1 MNHAL
6 PGIIVTG
13 ASGFVGRHFLEAV
26 AGRFRLFCLA
36 RRSQFES
43 GIPRMLNQR
52 WTQVDI
58 AHRDALLEVARCV
71 ESNGG
76 ADYVLHL
83 AGYYDFTYN
92 DNPEYTRTNVEGT
105 RHVLELADE
114 LKIRHFIYASSLA
127 ACRFPPQGK
136 SITEDT
142 PPDADFP
149 YARSKRQ
156 AETLIRAHDA
166 SYTRSIVR
174 FAALYSDWCE
184 YPPVYAF
191 LKTWFSGNWNAHML
205 GGRGKSAV
213 PYLHIKDL
221 TTMLLHVIEKTDRL
235 PDCAVYNASPPNT
248 TSHQEMYDAAN
259 MFYFGRT
266 PRAWHIPRLIA
277 LPGVVLRKYILGL
290 FGKEPF
296 EQPWMM
302 KYIDKVL
309 RVDPSRT
316 ESMLDWQATPRYDLE
331 RRLLI
336 LVENMK
342 SHPEIWRQ
350 RNEAALLHPAS
361 RPNLVLY
368 NRLLRLR
375 DLLVERIYQDIRLA
389 QLAEEQIDYRR
400 MDDETLTSY
409 VSLFY
414 EVLITTI
421 RTRDRATLRT
431 YARILAY
438 HRYHQ
443 RFRKSQVCEALST
456 FSRQIRAA
464 LEQETDLPDAPALI
478 HDNIDLSIQ
487 LACDEVEEVYEQL
500 QERRVDAVTV
510 SKSAELLSNSAEM
523 QRLVDELHDI
533 CRDGWD
539 HLDFM
544 SAKL

>member
-6 PGIIVTG
+6 PGIVVTG
-13 ASGFVGRHFLEAV
+13 ASGFVGRHFLEAM
-26 AGRFRLFCLA
+26 AGRFRLFCIA
-36 RRSQFES
+36 RRSQFEA
-43 GIPRMLNQR
+43 GIPRNQNQR

-92 DNPEYTRTNVEGT
+92 DHPEYTRTNVDGT
-105 RHVLELADE
+105 RNVLALADA
-114 LKIRHFIYASSLA
+114 IGVRHFIYASSLA
-127 ACRFPPQGK
+127 ACRFPENGEA
-136 SITEDT
+136 ITEDT

-149 YARSKRQ
+149 YARSKRE
-156 AETLIRAHDA
+156 AEALIRAHDA
-166 SYTRSIVR
+166 TYTRSIVR
-174 FAALYSDWCE
+174 FAALFSDWCE

-191 LKTWFSGNWNAHML
+191 LKTWFSGKWNAHML
-205 GGRGKSAV
+205 GGRGESAV

-221 TTMLLHVIEKTDRL
+221 ITLLLNVVEKTDTL
-235 PDCAVYNASPPNT
+235 PSCAVYSASPSGT
-248 TSHQEMYDAAN
+248 TSHQQLFDAAN
-259 MFYFGRT
+259 MCYAGRT
-266 PRAWHIPRLIA
+266 PRAWHIPRLLA
-277 LPGVVLRKYILGL
+277 LPGVVLRKFILGL
-290 FGKEPF
+290 FGREPF
-296 EQPWMM
+296 EQPWMIR
-302 KYIDKVL
+302 YIDRVL
-309 RVDPSRT
+309 RVDPTRT
-316 ESMLDWQATPRYDLE
+316 EEMLDWKSTPRYDLE
-331 RRLLI
+331 RRMLI

-368 NRLLRLR
+368 NRLLQLR
-375 DLLVERIYQDIRLA
+375 DEMVERIYQDIRLA
-389 QLAEEQIDYRR
+389 QLAEEQVDYRR

-421 RTRDRATLRT
+421 RTRDRGTLRS

-443 RFRKSQVCEALST
+443 RFRRCQVCEALAT
-456 FSRQIRAA
+456 FARQIRAA
-464 LEQETDLPDAPALI
+464 LEQEKDLALTSAQL
-478 HDNIDLSIQ
+478 HDNIDLNIQ
-487 LACDEVEEVYEQL
+487 LACDEVEDVYEQL
-500 QERRVDAVTV
+500 RERGGDPI
-510 SKSAELLSNSAEM
+510 SATRSTELLSNSAEM

-544 SAKL
+544 SAKR

>member
-1 MNHAL
+1 MNKDL
-6 PGIIVTG
+6 PGIVVTG
-13 ASGFVGRHFLEAV
+13 ASGFVGRHFLEAM
-26 AGRFRLFCLA
+26 AGRFRLFCIA
-36 RRSQFES
+36 RRSQFEA
-43 GIPRMLNQR
+43 GIPRNANQR

-83 AGYYDFTYN
+83 AGFYDFTYR
-92 DNPEYTRTNVEGT
+92 DNPEYTRTNVDGT
-105 RHVLELADE
+105 RNVLALADA
-114 LKIRHFIYASSLA
+114 IGVRHFMYASSLA
-127 ACRFPPQGK
+127 ACRFPDDGEA
-136 SITEDT
+136 ITEDT

-149 YARSKRQ
+149 YARSKRE
-156 AETLIRAHDA
+156 AEALIRAHDA
-166 SYTRSIVR
+166 PYTRSIIR

-191 LKTWFSGNWNAHML
+191 LKTWFSGKWNAHML

-221 TTMLLHVIEKTDRL
+221 IALLLKIIDHTERL
-235 PDCAVYNASPPNT
+235 PSCAVYNASPSET
-248 TSHQEMYDAAN
+248 TSHQQLYDAAT
-259 MFYFGRT
+259 MCHAGRT
-266 PRAWHIPRLIA
+266 PRTWHIPRLLA
-277 LPGVVLRKYILGL
+277 LPGVILRKYILRL
-290 FGKEPF
+290 FGREPF
-296 EQPWMM
+296 EQPWMIR
-302 KYIDKVL
+302 YIDRVL

-316 ESMLDWQATPRYDLE
+316 GEMLGWKSTPRYDLE
-331 RRLLI
+331 RRMLI

-375 DLLVERIYQDIRLA
+375 DELVERIYQDIRLA
-389 QLAEEQIDYRR
+389 QLAEEQIDYRA
-400 MDDETLTSY
+400 MDRETLTSY

-421 RTRDRATLRT
+421 RTRDRATLRS

-443 RFRKSQVCEALST
+443 RFHRSQVCEALAT

-464 LEQETDLPDAPALI
+464 LEQETDLALASAQL
-478 HDNIDLSIQ
+478 HDNIDLNIQ
-487 LACDEVEEVYEQL
+487 LACDEVEDVYEQL
-500 QERRVDAVTV
+500 RERGGDPV
-510 SKSAELLSNSAEM
+510 SATRSAELLSNSAEM

-544 SAKL
+544 SAKR